1 MFIRTI
7 RCAGL
12 AVVTALLLTACASP
26 QQRAAYAEQQRYQA
40 EQARNAHFEGLTA
53 RCQQYGFQTGTTAFA
68 QCLQQAEQQEIV
80 NNAIRWQQD
89 QQQRQQVQDAFKPL
103 IDFDKNTRE
112 QFKNIK

>member
-1 MFIRTI
+1 M
-7 RCAGL
+7 
-12 AVVTALLLTACASP
+12 
-26 QQRAAYAEQQRYQA
+26 
-40 EQARNAHFEGLTA
+40 ARLTA

-68 QCLQQAEQQEIV
+68 QCLQQAEQQETV
-80 NNAIRWQQD
+80 NNAILWQQD